1 MRPGSL
7 HPRAYKMPST
17 SPIVLSGHY
26 CCGGHCGLD
35 CKRPWV
41 NILGVK
47 SSVRS
52 PPLAVRP
59 PPALQTTGGRGSP
72 GRWVTGEPGA
82 GGQGGVGHGGPPGSR
97 DGEPRGSTG
106 GEDSGQPVVGRA
118 SPRRGTTGNPG
129 RGQRGC
135 PRGTRPTGHSGTAAP
150 RVIPRHGWPR
160 GRTPERVTTGEL
172 GTGGHLVSLGL
183 WGTRGSPAHGSRTG
197 VPGTG
202 AKWDLGTGTHGGER
216 DAGETIRIDRTGHT
230 GGYAMSRRG
239 VCGGTIGVAGFI
251 IPAQCPTRPFGHS
264 LCYKRGTMSST
275 FPYVSHECG
284 VPKTGTPNP
293 RGMQRSRHP
302 GIRWPENLGH
312 RIRRQMPDIEG
323 PLTSPRDLCW
333 TLNTR
338 SS

>member
-72 GRWVTGEPGA
+72 GRWVTGEPA
-82 GGQGGVGHGGPPGSR
+82 GGGGHGGVGHGGPPGSR

-183 WGTRGSPAHGSRTG
+183 WGTRGSPARVPNGRARDGGHEGSR
-197 VPGTG
+197 
-202 AKWDLGTGTHGGER
+202 D
-216 DAGETIRIDRTGHT
+216 GETRGRAGRGGNHSDRPQATRAAT
-230 GGYAMSRRG
+230 QCRGGGCAEAR
-239 VCGGTIGVAGFI
+239 
-251 IPAQCPTRPFGHS
+251 
-264 LCYKRGTMSST
+264 
-275 FPYVSHECG
+275 
-284 VPKTGTPNP
+284 
-293 RGMQRSRHP
+293 
-302 GIRWPENLGH
+302 
-312 RIRRQMPDIEG
+312 
-323 PLTSPRDLCW
+323 
-333 TLNTR
+333 
-338 SS
+338 

>member
-1 MRPGSL
+1 ME
-7 HPRAYKMPST
+7 
-17 SPIVLSGHY
+17 
-26 CCGGHCGLD
+26 
-35 CKRPWV
+35 
-41 NILGVK
+41 VK

-52 PPLAVRP
+52 PPRAVRP
-59 PPALQTTGGRGSP
+59 PPALPTTGGRGSP
-72 GRWVTGEPGA
+72 GRWVTGEPGV
-82 GGQGGVGHGGPPGSR
+82 GGHGGVGHGGPPGSR

-106 GEDSGQPVVGRA
+106 GEDSGQPGSGRA

-197 VPGTG
+197 VPVTG

-264 LCYKRGTMSST
+264 LCYKRGVISAHSLT
-275 FPYVSHECG
+275 FLMNAVSQI
-284 VPKTGTPNP
+284 P
-293 RGMQRSRHP
+293 
-302 GIRWPENLGH
+302 GH
-312 RIRRQMPDIEG
+312 RILEECSVRVTPEFGAPKIWDTEFGGKWLTLRG
-323 PLTSPRDLCW
+323 PLTSLRDHCW

-338 SS
+338 SV